1 MAIAAKPVF
10 AAMGYTE
17 PKTGVLTAGGQQAL
31 AQWHSAINSIPIS
44 VSGEQAQQEPG
55 SAGNV
60 WTLAN
65 TPSGNVSLLGVGA
78 NGPVPLTPG
87 KGNAWNYSIN
97 GGKITTEQAFE
108 GVVASYEYT
117 QNS

>member
-31 AQWHSAINSIPIS
+31 AQWHLAINSIPVS
-44 VSGEQAQQEPG
+44 VTGEQAQG
-55 SAGNV
+55 AGTA

-65 TPSGNVSLLGVGA
+65 TPAGNVLLVGVGA
-78 NGPVPLTPG
+78 NGPVTLIPG
-87 KGNAWNYSIN
+87 KGQPWNYSIE
-97 GGKITTEQAFE
+97 GGNITTEQDFQ
-108 GVVASYEYT
+108 GVHASYEYA
-117 QNS
+117 QS